1 MTAHPPV
8 TGHGG
13 RLRDG
18 PRASYA
24 ALPVPGRDSG
34 THGPDAGPRAGAGRR
49 ARRGA
54 GRRARRGAGRAGRCG
69 PRAVRATRRHRPA
82 AGARSGH
89 GRAG

>member
-24 ALPVPGRDSG
+24 ALPAPGRDSG
-34 THGPDAGPRAGAGRR
+34 THGPDAGPRAP
-49 ARRGA
+49 RGA
-54 GRRARRGAGRAGRCG
+54 GSAGRCG

-82 AGARSGH
+82 AGAWSAH

>member
-24 ALPVPGRDSG
+24 ALPAPGRDSG
-34 THGPDAGPRAGAGRR
+34 THGPDAGPRA
-49 ARRGA
+49 GA